1 MDYNNDLIEHFKNNV
16 QSLFWTWWYDGPL
29 EQFAISK
36 STGVVYWITQLTF
49 KENPEVFYAFSLTK
63 EALRDY
69 IEGKRG
75 RLSVVLESENHFLF
89 YTKGSEFEPDKVEE
103 IKPSEHFMT
112 EFFTIQDA
120 MFEGFFDEKQEQLY
134 LNFINQQC

>member
-1 MDYNNDLIEHFKNNV
+1 MDYNDDLVEHFKNNV

-49 KENPEVFYAFSLTK
+49 KETPEMFYAFSLTK
-63 EALRDY
+63 ESLRDF
-69 IEGKRG
+69 IEGKKG
-75 RLSVVLESENHFLF
+75 RLSIVLESENHFLL
-89 YTKGSEFEPDKVEE
+89 YGAEYNPDRVKRVE
-103 IKPSEHFMT
+103 PSEHFMT

-120 MFEGFFDEKQEQLY
+120 MFEGFFDEKQEQIY
-134 LNFINQQC
+134 LEFINQQQ